1 MNEAVVKL
9 SKLENV
15 LLDVNVS
22 EISGKSGNGT
32 FLGTAKVVLFDP
44 NNMIPNGGPITKK
57 DVNVRALGDN
67 YDDAY
72 NNALARAVSLLG
84 L

>member
-1 MNEAVVKL
+1 MSTAVEKL

-22 EISGKSGNGT
+22 EISGKDE

-44 NNMIPNGGPITKK
+44 NNMIPNGGPVTKK
-57 DVNVRALGDN
+57 DVNVRALGES
-67 YDDAY
+67 YDVAY
-72 NNALARAVSLLG
+72 NNALERAVSLLG